1 MSCLLRLHITGVGDA
16 FTERYHNASFC
27 IEEPQSGL
35 RLQVDCPP
43 AFPRVLADYRR
54 TRAQQ
59 GLATAGVDLG
69 IDTIDHLLLTHLHG
83 DHCGGTEAYLYMRRF
98 LLGRKPTLLGAPAVL
113 DALWPSRL
121 AGGMERL
128 LLSVPTWDAAR
139 LAQRGTFGPVGS
151 QDVGRGSLAPA
162 ADGSAE
168 PDEPVRKEEEA
179 LLADPGGP
187 VARLGLLDYC
197 DRTDLHRGFTTIGPL
212 RIERRFTRHHI
223 PTTAIR
229 VSLAGR
235 SRPLL
240 GYSADTAFDPDLI
253 DWLAEADCVIH
264 ETNYGTHTPLSS
276 LLLLP
281 SEIRSRMRLIH
292 YPDALDPSAC
302 QITCLREGDV
312 LELF

>member
-1 MSCLLRLHITGVGDA
+1 MSPLLRLHITGVGDA
-16 FTERYHNASFC
+16 FTESYHNASFC

-35 RLQVDCPP
+35 RLQIDCPP

-54 TRAQQ
+54 RRATSSSPGQPIV
-59 GLATAGVDLG
+59 GADLG
-69 IDTIDHLLLTHLHG
+69 IDSIDHLLLTHLHG

-98 LLGRKPTLLGAPAVL
+98 LLGRKPTLLGAPQVL

-121 AGGMERL
+121 AGGMDRL
-128 LLSVPTWDAAR
+128 LLSAPTWDADA
-139 LAQRGTFGPVGS
+139 LAQRAGKS
-151 QDVGRGSLAPA
+151 AQRRQPA
-162 ADGSAE
+162 TEEDLEPPQSEAE
-168 PDEPVRKEEEA
+168 ERA

-187 VARLGLLDYC
+187 VCSLGLLDYC
-197 DRTDLHRGFTTIGPL
+197 QRTDLLAGVTQLGPL

-223 PTTAIR
+223 PTTALR

-235 SRPLL
+235 ARPLL

-253 DWLAEADCVIH
+253 DWLAEADLIIH

-281 SEIRSRMRLIH
+281 AETRARMRLIH
-292 YPDALDPSAC
+292 YPDALDPAAC
-302 QITCLREGDV
+302 PITCLREG
-312 LELF
+312 ELVELP

>member
-1 MSCLLRLHITGVGDA
+1 MSALLRLHITGVGDA
-16 FTERYHNASFC
+16 FTESYHNASFC

-35 RLQVDCPP
+35 CLQIDCPP

-54 TRAQQ
+54 SRAQH
-59 GLATAGVDLG
+59 GPKAVGTTLG

-98 LLGRKPTLLGAPAVL
+98 LLGRKPTLLGAPQVL
-113 DALWPSRL
+113 DALWPTRL

-128 LLSVPTWDAAR
+128 LLSVPTWDAAA
-139 LAQRGTFGPVGS
+139 LAQREEQRAAAEHAART
-151 QDVGRGSLAPA
+151 
-162 ADGSAE
+162 ADGARDAAE
-168 PDEPVRKEEEA
+168 DDAGDAAAEQA

-187 VARLGLLDYC
+187 VHSLGLLDYC
-197 DRTDLHRGFTTIGPL
+197 ERKDLLRGVTTLGPL

-235 SRPLL
+235 SRPLF

-253 DWLAEADCVIH
+253 SWLAEADWVIH
-264 ETNYGTHTPLSS
+264 ETNYGTHTPLAS

-281 SEIRSRMRLIH
+281 ASLRARMRLIH
-292 YPDALDPSAC
+292 YPDALEPASSP
-302 QITCLREGDV
+302 ITCLREGDV
-312 LELF
+312 VELF

>member
-54 TRAQQ
+54 HRAQQ
-59 GLATAGVDLG
+59 DQVGANLG
-69 IDTIDHLLLTHLHG
+69 IDTIDHLLITHLHG

-98 LLGRKPTLLGAPAVL
+98 LLGRKPTLLGAPQVL
-113 DALWPSRL
+113 DALWPTRL
-121 AGGMERL
+121 SGGMERL
-128 LLSVPTWDAAR
+128 LLSAPSWDAAGLSQR
-139 LAQRGTFGPVGS
+139 TAARASAQGDVSSDSGEGEA
-151 QDVGRGSLAPA
+151 QDALQDQA
-162 ADGSAE
+162 A
-168 PDEPVRKEEEA
+168 
-179 LLADPGGP
+179 LQDPGGP
-187 VARLGLLDYC
+187 LVSLGLLDYC
-197 DRTDLHRGFTTIGPL
+197 ERTDLHRGVTQLGPL

-235 SRPLL
+235 KRPLF

-253 DWLAEADCVIH
+253 DWLAEADWVIH

-281 SEIRSRMRLIH
+281 AGLKARMRLIH
-292 YPDALDPSAC
+292 YPDALEPEESP
-302 QITCLREGDV
+302 ITCLREGDV
-312 LELF
+312 VELF